1 MGVHQR
7 LSSALWSR
15 HAQPVRHEKRGRN
28 TRMMSCDAQRQLT
41 ASSERFSR
49 ASPTIWSTG
58 ERAGVRL
65 ALKVHEVRRDVHRA
79 YTRCRP
85 TPGPARARPRRRDLS
100 SRGASAREN
109 AVVPA
114 APAPKLLRCAAGV
127 DCFENP
133 CLGWKERPKGSGL
146 VPDAGIC
153 SFSSPRSASEL
164 IKAAAARAKADPDA
178 PEGLPVD
185 MARKT
190 HKGAKGVAGA
200 LARAQLATASLGN
213 FDAMRR
219 RSRRAS
225 AAPSGPRTATRPR
238 ASPVVHGRRRAQG
251 RPGHRVRAP
260 RGVGPRPARAAPAA
274 PRRPPRRRRGC
285 RWKTARSATA
295 SAGPRTST
303 CPRTAP
309 SGGRSSRRS
318 SRRAISR
325 RRRTRGRRA
334 LRSARGLSLI
344 HI

>member
-1 MGVHQR
+1 MQTNAWAGAG
-7 LSSALWSR
+7 SS
-15 HAQPVRHEKRGRN
+15 
-28 TRMMSCDAQRQLT
+28 
-41 ASSERFSR
+41 
-49 ASPTIWSTG
+49 
-58 ERAGVRL
+58 
-65 ALKVHEVRRDVHRA
+65 
-79 YTRCRP
+79 P
-85 TPGPARARPRRRDLS
+85 TPGSLVSRRVGSGKRRRSGGARAEAPEVRGGRGLLREPVPRAGAGGQRVRGRPRRRDLS
-100 SRGASAREN
+100 SRGASAREH

-114 APAPKLLRCAAGV
+114 APAPKLPRCAAGV

-219 RSRRAS
+219 RSRRAP

-260 RGVGPRPARAAPAA
+260 RGVGPRPARAVAEVTLDE
-274 PRRPPRRRRGC
+274 RVEE
-285 RWKTARSATA
+285 RSEERVETLLGFD
-295 SAGPRTST
+295 SPGV
-303 CPRTAP
+303 
-309 SGGRSSRRS
+309 GGRSLCD
-318 SRRAISR
+318 AK
-325 RRRTRGRRA
+325 
-334 LRSARGLSLI
+334 
-344 HI
+344 